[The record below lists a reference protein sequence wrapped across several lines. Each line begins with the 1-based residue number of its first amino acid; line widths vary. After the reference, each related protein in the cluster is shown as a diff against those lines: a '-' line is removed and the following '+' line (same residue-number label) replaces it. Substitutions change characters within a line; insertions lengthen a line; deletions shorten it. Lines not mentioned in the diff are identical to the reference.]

1 MFLLYAEGQGRRR
14 AWVELRLAIVVVRL
28 PRRQRLQ
35 RLRLALRKHRA
46 HMMRHGKE
54 GGHHRTL
61 CGVHRLVRRLLL
73 LGRERC
79 PLAQLRTSAPQV
91 ILHQACV
98 GAGDWSGRSRSDC
111 VCCEIRSPRS
121 K

>member
-14 AWVELRLAIVVVRL
+14 AWVELRLAVVVVRL

-79 PLAQLRTSAPQV
+79 PLAQLRTSIPHA

-98 GAGDWSGRSRSDC
+98 GARELERAMM
-111 VCCEIRSPRS
+111 VE
-121 K
+121 